1 MSNIHFAPAHS
12 ELRQFL
18 RCGVT
23 FTIPLAGLWM
33 SACFAQKNAMGRCG
47 IFRGESSGAVRNE
60 ARRRALMCAENVGEA
75 LL

>member
-1 MSNIHFAPAHS
+1 
-12 ELRQFL
+12 
-18 RCGVT
+18 
-23 FTIPLAGLWM
+23 M